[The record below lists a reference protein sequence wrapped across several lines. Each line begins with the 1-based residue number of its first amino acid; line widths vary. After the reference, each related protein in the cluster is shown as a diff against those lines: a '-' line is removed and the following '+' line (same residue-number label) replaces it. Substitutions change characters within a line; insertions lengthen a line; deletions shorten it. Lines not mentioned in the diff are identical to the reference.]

1 MAVIENAP
9 VHSAWD
15 SRDPS
20 AAGAPLLINTL
31 LALAA
36 APCAHAQEV
45 AADSSV
51 VQANLKQMEDAWV
64 KALINKDY
72 AAVGN
77 VVADDFAGFNPDGK
91 HLTKSQLLDEVKND
105 PNSLTSSTNDNMDVN
120 VYGPNRATV
129 SGTTTEEGKDKD
141 GKQFT
146 HSYVWVDTWMER
158 NGKWE
163 CIAEGVVQLPKEK

>member
-1 MAVIENAP
+1 MKLFT
-9 VHSAWD
+9 
-15 SRDPS
+15 
-20 AAGAPLLINTL
+20 PLLISTL

-36 APCAHAQEV
+36 APWAHAQEN
-45 AADSSV
+45 AADSSA

-77 VVADDFAGFNPDGK
+77 VIADDFAGFNPEGK
-91 HLTKSQLLDEVKND
+91 HLTKPQLLDEVKNE
-105 PNSLTSSTNDNMDVN
+105 PNTLSSSTNDNMDVH
-120 VYGPNRATV
+120 VFGPNLATV
-129 SGTTTEEGKDKD
+129 SGTTTEKGKDKD

-146 HSYVWVDTWMER
+146 RSYVWVDTWIER

-163 CIAEGVVQLPKEK
+163 CIAEGVMQLPKKK